1 MSAASTTTA
10 ATATTTT
17 TTTVTTATTFKRSF
31 VGIDKWNRRRR
42 RKKTNL
48 KIFESLLTESANS

>member
-1 MSAASTTTA
+1 MSAATT
-10 ATATTTT
+10 TATTTT
-17 TTTVTTATTFKRSF
+17 ATTATTFKRSF
-31 VGIDKWNRRRR
+31 VGIDKWNRRR